1 METSG
6 VERKLSHGKEA
17 QLELQLLPYFLLH
30 FCRWS
35 EGLNDSVCPIL
46 LAFLGT
52 LSIGELQLAASM
64 GLPQKMSV
72 VCLEALNWRYSASYW
87 SFLSILSLLF
97 AIYLVNYSFWTESTA
112 TIDYSLNGKFP
123 SDFSSLHSHLC
134 MSLHVSACLC
144 MSLDVS
150 ECLSMSLHISICLC
164 MS

>member
-72 VCLEALNWRYSASYW
+72 VCLEGSELTVFC
-87 SFLSILSLLF
+87 FLLVLL
-97 AIYLVNYSFWTESTA
+97 IYSFTSVCH
-112 TIDYSLNGKFP
+112 IFSKFFILN
-123 SDFSSLHSHLC
+123 
-134 MSLHVSACLC
+134 
-144 MSLDVS
+144 
-150 ECLSMSLHISICLC
+150 
-164 MS
+164 